1 LRVLVTGST
10 GFVGTVVCQ
19 VLLDAGHAVTAAVR
33 GLTDVVPGCRPVVVG
48 NIDGETKWQ
57 HALDQIDAV
66 VHLAA
71 RTHQD
76 DGEDALR
83 TYQKV
88 NVEGAAQLGR
98 AALTG
103 GVRSF
108 VYMSSIKVNG
118 EYSSLDGSGK
128 PIAFSGEDE
137 PRPTTL
143 YGHTKWRAEQVLS
156 EMMQGSSTRLI
167 ILRPPLVYGLGLKAN
182 LLRLIRAVDV
192 GVPLPFAG
200 FENPRSLIDVKNL
213 ANAVALA
220 VATNCS
226 ASGPYTLAD
235 IDISIADLV
244 SAIAKAFGS
253 RPRLFRLPVALLT
266 TAALFTGH
274 RDQLNKLTQPLIVE
288 RAHIMAAMD
297 WSPQGSLEESLYEIA
312 RHYRSTRAK

>member
-10 GFVGTVVCQ
+10 GFVGNVVCQ
-19 VLLDAGHAVTAAVR
+19 VLLDAGHDVTAAVR
-33 GLTDVVPGCRPVVVG
+33 GLPVVVPGCHPVVVG
-48 NIDGETKWQ
+48 DIDGKTKWH

-71 RTHQD
+71 RTHQG
-76 DGEDALR
+76 DGEGAFR
-83 TYQKV
+83 AYQKV

-98 AALTG
+98 AALTA

-118 EYSSLDGSGK
+118 EYSLLDVSGK
-128 PIAFSGEDE
+128 PIAFSGKDE
-137 PRPTTL
+137 PRPATP
-143 YGHTKWRAEQVLS
+143 YGHTKWLAEQALS
-156 EMMQGSSTRLI
+156 EIMHGSNTRLM

-182 LLRLIRAVDV
+182 LLRLIRAVHV

-200 FENPRSLIDVKNL
+200 FKNPRSLIDVKNL
-213 ANAVALA
+213 ANAVTLA
-220 VATNCS
+220 VGVNCS
-226 ASGPYTLAD
+226 ASGAYTLAD
-235 IDISIADLV
+235 IDISTADLV

-266 TAALFTGH
+266 TAALLTGH
-274 RDQLNKLTQPLIVE
+274 RDQLNKLTQPLIVD
-288 RAHIMAAMD
+288 RTHITAAMN

-312 RHYRSTRAK
+312 IHYRATRAK